1 MKTTLTYVILIAL
14 LTGCSNVK
22 ETTKEVINK
31 SGEVVG
37 KGASEFF
44 EGVSEGI
51 DRTLDCELIVSQ
63 SLKDKGIE
71 TGKFAIGN
79 DSVGGRNN
87 VVTLYLIFKKD
98 FDGGITARTVDK
110 NGLEF
115 GRKKLEISGKAGDA
129 QYFDFTFDKRTYIEV
144 RSKIYLE

>member
-1 MKTTLTYVILIAL
+1 MKTTLTYAILIAV
-14 LTGCSNVK
+14 LTSCSNVK

-37 KGASEFF
+37 KGASEFI

-51 DRTLDCELIVSQ
+51 DRTLDCNLVLSQ
-63 SLKDKGIE
+63 NLTEKGIE

-87 VVTLYLIFKKD
+87 VLTIYLIFKKD
-98 FDGGITARTVDK
+98 YSGDVTFRTVDK
-110 NGLEF
+110 KGIEF
-115 GRKKLEISGKAGDA
+115 GRKKMAISGKAGDA
-129 QYFDFTFDKRTYIEV
+129 MYHDVIFDKRTYIEV
-144 RSKIYLE
+144 KSQIFIE